1 MRLISVAFLAS
12 VSAMLV
18 VPALADDV
26 GKATRVQR
34 FAYQTPPQ
42 AQKTPLYR
50 MNPVVRNGRLE
61 TVPSGAL
68 EVTFTDG
75 SLLTMGSASSI
86 LVDKY
91 VFNGSQGTSEQ
102 TLTMTKGLFRF
113 VSGTMPK
120 DKVKLQTPN
129 VSIGIRGT
137 VVKSKVNDDGSSTI
151 FFEHGQGYI
160 EDKSGK
166 SVPMAEG
173 DMVKVGADG
182 SIGNPEHRNWS
193 AGDASVDEGL
203 NPFGQSFDGPDGG
216 SGGGDGAGSSSGS
229 SRNGNSQ

>member
-1 MRLISVAFLAS
+1 MRLISVAILAS
-12 VSAMLV
+12 VAAMLAS
-18 VPALADDV
+18 PAIADDV
-26 GKATRVQR
+26 GKATRIQR

-42 AQKTPLYR
+42 AQKAPLYR
-50 MNPVVRNGRLE
+50 LNPVVRNGRLE
-61 TVPSGAL
+61 TVASGAL

-75 SLLTMGSASSI
+75 SRLTLGSASSI
-86 LVDKY
+86 VVDNY
-91 VFNGSQGTSEQ
+91 VFGASQGTGEQ
-102 TLTMTKGLFRF
+102 TLKMTRGLFRF

-129 VSIGIRGT
+129 VTIGIRGT
-137 VVKSKVNDDGSSTI
+137 VVKTKVNDDGSSTI
-151 FFEHGQGYI
+151 FFEHGQGYV

-166 SVPMAEG
+166 SVPMTEG

-193 AGDASVDEGL
+193 AGDAAVDDGL

-229 SRNGNSQ
+229 RNSNPG